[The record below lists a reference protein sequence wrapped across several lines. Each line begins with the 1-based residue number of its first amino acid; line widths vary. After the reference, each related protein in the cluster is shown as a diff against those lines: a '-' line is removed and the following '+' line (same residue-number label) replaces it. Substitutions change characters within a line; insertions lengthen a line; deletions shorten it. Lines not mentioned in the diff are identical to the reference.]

1 MSRNRLW
8 IKRSVIRIHPAVPA
22 LSRPNPIPK
31 ILWSVGFGRHPFT
44 YAIPI
49 FRPATASRFF
59 MALSPISPSTDLI
72 LRWRDGELVAWSSKA
87 ELLRG

>member
-1 MSRNRLW
+1 MRRTEG
-8 IKRSVIRIHPAVPA
+8 
-22 LSRPNPIPK
+22 
-31 ILWSVGFGRHPFT
+31 VGFGRRPFI

-49 FRPATASRFF
+49 LRLAIPSRFF
-59 MALSPISPSTDLI
+59 MALSPISLSTVLI